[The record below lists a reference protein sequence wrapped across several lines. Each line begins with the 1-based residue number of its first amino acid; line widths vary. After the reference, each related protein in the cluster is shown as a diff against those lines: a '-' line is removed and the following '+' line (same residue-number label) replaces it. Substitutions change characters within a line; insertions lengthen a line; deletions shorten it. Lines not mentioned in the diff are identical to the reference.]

1 MKKFLINILRKRAI
15 KFIKENFDYIESEN
29 MAICH
34 GYCNNKCHWNSY
46 TEFRLNPENTKV
58 IATVCITPNDRDI
71 MAHFINYNT
80 DGNYY
85 YDVTFGTSNIIYD
98 YQYIIGEC
106 DFDSDEVEN
115 MGIRLGEFKYWLID
129 RSFKNKFVRKFYK
142 WLEDKYCII

>member
-1 MKKFLINILRKRAI
+1 MKKFLINILRKRAV

-58 IATVCITPNDRDI
+58 IATVCIKPNDRDI